1 MTEPIFI
8 AQSKERIFLLPKRE
22 GRTMN
27 KYQKILTVVA
37 LCAFCAISAEAKIGD
52 TQDQV
57 IRFAQKQEDIAAIRT
72 RWYGGDPAIDVVY
85 TDSTT
90 LTHVFGAGGREIAQY
105 LYAPKHLTDAQVKE
119 IQRIYH
125 TSWRGMGTTGGV
137 YSWESASNLYM
148 AAFRRETYDYL
159 LIWDRNNIGEINTIA
174 ANALKMVQP
183 APAPQNAAPVAQQSR
198 PTSED
203 SEPDCLIVATKM
215 YWELKPT
222 GIWERIGRFNENTMA
237 PGGHA
242 VLFYQPTPGSRVV
255 MYDKIF
261 GSLELP
267 TQSHDLNEIL
277 AALNQLF
284 GGNYNFQYPRWID
297 G

>member
-1 MTEPIFI
+1 
-8 AQSKERIFLLPKRE
+8 
-22 GRTMN
+22 MN
-27 KYQKILTVVA
+27 KYKKILALVA
-37 LCAFCAISAEAKIGD
+37 LVLLCAVSQAGAKIGD

-57 IRFAQKQEDIAAIRT
+57 IRFAQKQEDIAQIRT
-72 RWYGGDPAIDVVY
+72 RWDGGNPAIDVVY

-90 LTHVFGAGGREIAQY
+90 LTHVFGANGREIAQY
-105 LYAPKHLTDAQVKE
+105 LYAPMRLTDAQVKE

-174 ANALKMVQP
+174 SNALKTIQP
-183 APAPQNAAPVAQQSR
+183 APVPQSAAPVAPESR
-198 PTSED
+198 PVSGD
-203 SEPDCLIVATKM
+203 SEPDCLIVATKK

-222 GIWERIGRFNENTMA
+222 GIWERIGRFNENTIA

-242 VLFYQPTPGSRVV
+242 VLFYQPTPRSRVV

-267 TQSHDLNEIL
+267 TQSHALNEIL

>member
-1 MTEPIFI
+1 MKTI
-8 AQSKERIFLLPKRE
+8 LLTLVLLAAASVE
-22 GRTMN
+22 QAG
-27 KYQKILTVVA
+27 
-37 LCAFCAISAEAKIGD
+37 AKIGD

-57 IRFAQKQEDIAAIRT
+57 IRFAQRQEDIAQIRT
-72 RWYGGDPAIDVVY
+72 RWYAGNPAIDVVY

-90 LTHVFGAGGREIAQY
+90 LTHVFGANGREIAQY
-105 LYAPKHLTDAQVKE
+105 LYAPMRLTDAQVKE

-174 ANALKMVQP
+174 SNALKTIQP
-183 APAPQNAAPVAQQSR
+183 APVPQNAAPVAPQSH
-198 PTSED
+198 PVSGD
-203 SEPDCLIVATKM
+203 SEPDCLIVATKK

-222 GIWERIGRFNENTMA
+222 GIWEKIGRFYENTLA

-242 VLFYQPTPGSRVV
+242 VLFYQPTPGSRVM
-255 MYDKIF
+255 MYDKTF

-277 AALNQLF
+277 ETLNQVF
-284 GGNYNFQYPRWID
+284 GGNYNFQYSRWID